1 MSKENPSRAGFAT
14 RAIHYGYDA
23 YAGHGSLN
31 PPVDQSSSNTSRRS
45 RKPAARS
52 APRNQADA

>member
-1 MSKENPSRAGFAT
+1 MTDTSRPGFAT

-31 PPVDQSSSNTSRRS
+31 PPVYPSSTYTF
-45 RKPAARS
+45 PTG
-52 APRNQADA
+52 QALERI